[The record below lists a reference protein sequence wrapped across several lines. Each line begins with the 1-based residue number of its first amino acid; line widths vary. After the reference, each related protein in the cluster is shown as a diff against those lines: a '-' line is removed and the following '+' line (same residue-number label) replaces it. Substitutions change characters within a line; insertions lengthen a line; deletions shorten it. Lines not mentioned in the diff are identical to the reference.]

1 MAQGEFA
8 QVRQHLEAGLA
19 MAGELA
25 GEHDIYAMLVDMA
38 ALERDADAL
47 RRYMP
52 QAEEMAARYGHT
64 LYQAIASRARG
75 VQHRLA
81 GEYPEAEARLKQAL
95 ELFRGLEA
103 RWQIGR
109 TWFELAELAQM
120 RADADGARSHYS
132 RALAAFEEMRAAPD
146 AACAR
151 AALEAIR

>member
-8 QVRQHLEAGLA
+8 LVRQHLEAGLA
-19 MAGELA
+19 VAGELA
-25 GEHDIYAMLVDMA
+25 GEHDIYAMLADVA

-47 RRYMP
+47 RRYTP
-52 QAEEMAARYGHT
+52 QAEEMSARYGHV

-75 VQHRLA
+75 VAHRLA

-103 RWQIGR
+103 RWQVGR
-109 TWFELAELAQM
+109 TWFELAELAQI
-120 RADADGARSHYS
+120 RVDADGARDYYS
-132 RALAAFEEMRAAPD
+132 LALAAFEEMRAAPD

-151 AALEAIR
+151 AALKTLG